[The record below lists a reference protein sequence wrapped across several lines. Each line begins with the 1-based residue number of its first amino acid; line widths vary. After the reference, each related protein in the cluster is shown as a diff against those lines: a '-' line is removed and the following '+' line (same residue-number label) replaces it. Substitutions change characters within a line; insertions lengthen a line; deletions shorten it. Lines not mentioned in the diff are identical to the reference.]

1 MIKNSLSNA
10 EGDVLKAKFDY
21 IETEHNIRLLV
32 ATCQIGQVDASTL
45 TLVDWD
51 EIRTFKTDKR
61 RNEHLS
67 ARWLLEQALL
77 EWGLGDFSALMISRT
92 EERAP
97 YLKVIHG
104 MWIQYSLPSI
114 SISHS
119 DGLACVSLIE
129 EGWTVGVD
137 AEPLNRPPK
146 PAVFDMMAKGDELVR
161 LNDGTLDPLL
171 AWTGKE
177 AIQKALRMG
186 MHFNPRDIEI
196 PIGNFDIKISIGN
209 SKIQLE
215 NYSNLTHKIMIA
227 YGVDLTPIR
236 SPEEALL
243 EATRDAMNS
252 GASWGVGC
260 STTRNNT

>member
-1 MIKNSLSNA
+1 MD
-10 EGDVLKAKFDY
+10 EKFDF
-21 IETEHNIRLLV
+21 IELEQDARLLV
-32 ATCQIGQVDASTL
+32 ATCRVRPIDPTTL
-45 TLVDWD
+45 TLIDWD

-61 RNEHLS
+61 RDEHLS
-67 ARWLLEQALL
+67 ARWLLERALG
-77 EWGLGDFSALMISRT
+77 EWGLSDLSSIMISRT

-104 MWIQYSLPSI
+104 TWIQHSLPSI

-119 DGLACVSLIE
+119 DGLACVALID
-129 EGWTVGVD
+129 EGWTIGLD

-146 PAVFDMMAKGDELVR
+146 PAVFDMMAKGEELLR
-161 LNDGTLDPLL
+161 LNEGHLDPLL

-186 MHFNPRDIEI
+186 MHFNPREIKI
-196 PIGNFDIKISIGN
+196 PIGVFSNEISIGN
-209 SKIQLE
+209 YKIQLK
-215 NYSNLTHKIMIA
+215 NYSHLTHKIMLA
-227 YGVDLTPIR
+227 YGKDSAPIR

-243 EATRDAMNS
+243 EATRDAMDS

>member
-1 MIKNSLSNA
+1 M
-10 EGDVLKAKFDY
+10 
-21 IETEHNIRLLV
+21 V
-32 ATCQIGQVDASTL
+32 APCRISPIDPTTL
-45 TLVDWD
+45 TLIDWD

-61 RNEHLS
+61 KDEHFS
-67 ARWLLEQALL
+67 ARWLLEQSLA
-77 EWGLGDFSALMISRT
+77 EWGLNDISALMISRT

-104 MWIQYSLPSI
+104 LWVQYALPSI

-119 DGLACVSLIE
+119 DGLACVALIA
-129 EGWTVGVD
+129 EGWTIGLD

-146 PAVFDMMAKGDELVR
+146 PAVFDMMARGEELAR
-161 LNDGTLDPLL
+161 LNEGTLDPLL

-186 MHFNPRDIEI
+186 MHFNPREIEI
-196 PIGNFDIKISIGN
+196 PIGGLDGRISIGN
-209 SKIQLE
+209 SKIQLK
-215 NYSNLTHKIMIA
+215 NYFHTTHKIMLA
-227 YGVDLTPIR
+227 YGKDIAPIR

-243 EATRDAMNS
+243 EATRNAMES
-252 GASWGVGC
+252 GESWGVGC

>member
-1 MIKNSLSNA
+1 MN
-10 EGDVLKAKFDY
+10 VKFDF
-21 IETEHNIRLLV
+21 IELEEKIRLLV
-32 ATCQIGQVDASTL
+32 ATCSIQQIDPTNL
-45 TLVDWD
+45 TLIDWD

-61 RNEHLS
+61 RDEHLS
-67 ARWLLEQALL
+67 ARWLLEQALA
-77 EWGLGDFSALMISRT
+77 EWGIDDLSALMISRT

-119 DGLACVSLIE
+119 DGLACVALID
-129 EGWTVGVD
+129 EGWTIGID

-146 PAVFDMMAKGDELVR
+146 PAVFDMMAKGEELLR

-186 MHFNPRDIEI
+186 MHFNPREIEI
-196 PIGNFDIKISIGN
+196 PIGGLETKIPIGN
-209 SKIQLE
+209 YKIQLQ
-215 NYSNLTHKIMIA
+215 NYSHRTHKIMLA
-227 YGVDLTPIR
+227 YGIDQSPIV

-243 EATRDAMNS
+243 EATRNAMES